1 MWPARPG
8 AWDPFC
14 LSGTTGTGTAEELR
28 AWQLACDSVFI
39 ISDNDVRVY
48 DEYDMGVRQTG
59 TRMELRRARTAV
71 LMSDT
76 HGPLP
81 LPASTSALHYS
92 SLAALVNAH
101 YACANGYDFMFL
113 QLVEDGCVGPQGT
126 RRHPSYCKLAAI
138 AAAMRRWSTVI
149 FVDSDSWFA
158 PDAPPLEAMLHAA
171 RDGDSGGGAAGPSLS
186 LAWDW
191 PYSNGPNCGFMV
203 WRNSTRAQ
211 RLLTTWWHLSTGYDM
226 MHDFEQRAMYWG
238 VAHLEAFRGAIETLQ
253 LTPLATDAAKAG
265 SPILHVDHTR
275 RAARYYGLSAAILAI
290 GATIKGHQGPIEGVA
305 TSSPALGNETS
316 DVGLCEMMLESC
328 LRSAALPLP

>member
-39 ISDNDVRVY
+39 ISDNDVRV
-48 DEYDMGVRQTG
+48 YDMGVRQTG

-238 VAHLEAFRGAIETLQ
+238 VAHLEAFRDAIETLQ
-253 LTPLATDAAKAG
+253 LTPLATDAAQAG